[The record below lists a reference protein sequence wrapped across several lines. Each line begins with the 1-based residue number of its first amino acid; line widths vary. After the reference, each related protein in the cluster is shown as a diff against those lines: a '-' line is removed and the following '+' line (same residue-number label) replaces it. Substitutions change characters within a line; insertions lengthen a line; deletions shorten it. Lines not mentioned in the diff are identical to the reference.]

1 MHGGPSAAADAL
13 ICAHPTC
20 RLINMAYLAVVAS
33 SAVNGVAAIHS
44 EIVKDEIFND
54 FYQVGCS
61 HACPGCRHDMHVDH
75 GSLDQNSPVQFGH
88 WCWIWMA
95 AMLCANSI

>member
-1 MHGGPSAAADAL
+1 MRQAAHGVQQLTCCLPL
-13 ICAHPTC
+13 CPC

-61 HACPGCRHDMHVDH
+61 HACQGCRHAAHQPLTA
-75 GSLDQNSPVQFGH
+75 GRTTSASLDEEPLQQGRR
-88 WCWIWMA
+88 
-95 AMLCANSI
+95 